1 MVAHVRGTFLSRTSE
16 VPKTHEEFRPFGAS
30 PNPKPHAGARLCLF
44 DIEVGLR
51 RTAFITAAGNL
62 TERDDRPLPVV
73 ELRPRRHARVEDRI
87 RQAAAGGLRNLP
99 GKTAGVK
106 EGG

>member
-1 MVAHVRGTFLSRTSE
+1 MVAHVRGTFLSRTSA

-62 TERDDRPLPVV
+62 TERDDRPIPVV

-87 RQAAAGGLRNLP
+87 RQATARGPRNLP
-99 GKTAGVK
+99 CKTARVK